1 MKRYFKVTASKDA
14 NKKSIKA
21 SKQDYELINYF
32 DVWGNPEDGF
42 DVNDLD
48 RTGEIITITDDA
60 TDEDIIDG
68 LINMGFLK
76 SDAKGKIY
84 VEDMGDGFIEL
95 SVEETG
101 EPIGRLE
108 LVTAAKKSNKKS
120 IKASNSKKRSIKSM
134 RNINASSNGGYDY
147 MEAMVD
153 DIKEWVEDNIDAS
166 DFDDRDALE
175 EQLNDDLWVDDSVTG
190 NGSGSY
196 TFNRAKAKEYV
207 VDNMDLL
214 GEMIQEFDIDAKTVG
229 EKFIE
234 QDWEY
239 FDVSIRCY
247 LLGQAIG
254 EALDQ
259 LDLEFGTE
267 DEDEE
272 ENEEE

>member
-1 MKRYFKVTASKDA
+1 MKRYFKVTASKTA

-21 SKQDYELINYF
+21 SN
-32 DVWGNPEDGF
+32 
-42 DVNDLD
+42 
-48 RTGEIITITDDA
+48 T
-60 TDEDIIDG
+60 
-68 LINMGFLK
+68 
-76 SDAKGKIY
+76 
-84 VEDMGDGFIEL
+84 
-95 SVEETG
+95 
-101 EPIGRLE
+101 
-108 LVTAAKKSNKKS
+108 
-120 IKASNSKKRSIKSM
+120 KKRSIKSM
-134 RNINASSNGGYDY
+134 RDIKASSNGGYDY

-153 DIKEWVEDNIDAS
+153 DIKEWVEDNIDAA
-166 DFDDRDALE
+166 DFDDRESLE
-175 EQLNDDLWVDDSVTG
+175 EQLNDDLWADDSVTG

-272 ENEEE
+272 SEE

>member
-1 MKRYFKVTASKDA
+1 MKRYFKVTASKNA
-14 NKKSIKA
+14 
-21 SKQDYELINYF
+21 
-32 DVWGNPEDGF
+32 
-42 DVNDLD
+42 
-48 RTGEIITITDDA
+48 
-60 TDEDIIDG
+60 
-68 LINMGFLK
+68 
-76 SDAKGKIY
+76 
-84 VEDMGDGFIEL
+84 
-95 SVEETG
+95 
-101 EPIGRLE
+101 
-108 LVTAAKKSNKKS
+108 NKKS

-134 RNINASSNGGYDY
+134 RDIKASSNGGYDY

-166 DFDDRDALE
+166 DFDDRDSLE

-267 DEDEE
+267 EDDEEEDEE
-272 ENEEE
+272 E

>member
-1 MKRYFKVTASKDA
+1 MRD
-14 NKKSIKA
+14 IK
-21 SKQDYELINYF
+21 
-32 DVWGNPEDGF
+32 
-42 DVNDLD
+42 
-48 RTGEIITITDDA
+48 
-60 TDEDIIDG
+60 
-68 LINMGFLK
+68 
-76 SDAKGKIY
+76 
-84 VEDMGDGFIEL
+84 
-95 SVEETG
+95 
-101 EPIGRLE
+101 
-108 LVTAAKKSNKKS
+108 
-120 IKASNSKKRSIKSM
+120 
-134 RNINASSNGGYDY
+134 ASSNGGYDY

-153 DIKEWVEDNIDAS
+153 DIKEWVEDNIDAT
-166 DFDDRDALE
+166 DFDDRDSLE
-175 EQLNDDLWVDDSVTG
+175 EQLNDDLWADDSVTG

-214 GEMIQEFDIDAKTVG
+214 GEVIQEFDIDAKTVG

-267 DEDEE
+267 DEEEDEE
-272 ENEEE
+272 E